1 MTDPEKPLKI
11 PLWRKT
17 KEWVSKI
24 FKFIIIYVKFEI
36 AHIRSIPLMKV
47 LGGTWKYLIST
58 IVAPLYPIA
67 IFLVLL
73 YCLTSPSQ
81 GGAIRKAEATQDHP
95 TIVRLAKGRR
105 TAIHF
110 WAKPEKVIAGSPGKV
125 QIDFLG
131 NDVTVSPLAND
142 PGNLLVYARGT
153 RFVILFQMTSE
164 LAYDDVVQ
172 LVPGRSKEIRAI
184 RLDQDTYHLATFKLV
199 RQQSGAKTE
208 TQIQVLLKDA
218 GKVAVIEDLGDL
230 VHVKAIKCGRC
241 VYSREDTTL
250 VCPTPIEKVDCH
262 GSGALKLSL
271 VRVPE

>member
-1 MTDPEKPLKI
+1 MLKI
-11 PLWRKT
+11 SIWKGIKGWMSETPK
-17 KEWVSKI
+17 S
-24 FKFIIIYVKFEI
+24 IIIWIKSEI
-36 AHIRSIPLMKV
+36 TPIQSILVMKV
-47 LGGTWKYLIST
+47 FGDSWRYFIST
-58 IVAPLYPIA
+58 IVAPLYPVA

-110 WAKPEKVIAGSPGKV
+110 WEKPEKVIAGSPGKV

-131 NDVTVSPLAND
+131 NDVTISPLAND

-164 LAYDDVVQ
+164 AAYDDVVQ

-199 RQQSGAKTE
+199 RQQSGTKTE
-208 TQIQVLLKDA
+208 AQIQVLLKDA

-230 VHVKAIKCGRC
+230 SNVRGIKCGRC

-250 VCPTPIEKVDCH
+250 VCSTPIEKVECH
-262 GSGALKLSL
+262 GSGSFKLSL